1 MTDLIKKKTEELCK
15 LIEELNDDDQ
25 KIEALNQVRKQ
36 LHATSPLKHHPV
48 DYVEWV
54 KSESVEANDYNPNH
68 VAPPEEKLLLKSISE
83 DGYTMSIVTSPE
95 KEIRRIVDGFHRRQI
110 ERTYKKISAST
121 FGRLPITSI
130 RPGKDGLANRIAS
143 TIRHN
148 RARGEHEIDGMVK
161 IVKILK
167 HDCDMSDD
175 WIIRNIG
182 MDADELLRLSQLSG
196 LAELFRGK
204 DYSSSWEAQAKSEKG
219 ISE

>member
-1 MTDLIKKKTEELCK
+1 MNILIKQKTEELCK
-15 LIEELNDDDQ
+15 LIEGLSNNDQ
-25 KIEALNQVRKQ
+25 KIDTLNQVRKQ
-36 LHATSPLKHHPV
+36 LHEVSPLKHHPV

-54 KSESVEANDYNPNH
+54 KSETIEANDYNPNH
-68 VAPPEEKLLLKSISE
+68 VAPPEEKLLLKSISV
-83 DGYTMSIVTSPE
+83 DGYTMSIVTSKEE
-95 KEIRRIVDGFHRRQI
+95 KIRRIVDGFNRRQI
-110 ERTYKKISAST
+110 ERNYKKISNST
-121 FGRLPITSI
+121 FGRVPVTTI
-130 RPGKDGLANRIAS
+130 RDEMNSLANRIAS

-148 RARGEHEIDGMVK
+148 RARGEHAIDGMVK

-204 DYSSSWEAQAKSEKG
+204 EFSSSWTSENKSEKD
-219 ISE
+219 ETQ